1 MKEIRKKLPLSDDPC
16 LHRYFSESHVFL
28 DIETTGF
35 SPKNSFVYL
44 IGMAARRGDCI
55 EIIQFFAEDRAKE
68 AEILSAFFQSLKSVQ
83 TLITFNGDGFDLP
96 FLKAREALHGISTP
110 WNHFSSLDL
119 YKLTGKFAHLFHL
132 PDKKQKSVEKF
143 LGIERKDRFGGG
155 ELIPI
160 YYDYEKQRNL
170 QAEQLLLLHNFEDV
184 LGMTKLLKL
193 LSYADFFAGPPRV
206 LSAVKE
212 RCSSYGQKNEAYELL
227 LTLRV
232 PAPFPKRIFCQ
243 NDLCSLLCDG
253 SLARLLVKIFCG
265 ELRFYYENY
274 KDYYYLPKEDMA
286 IHKSVASFVDASH
299 RKKATAA
306 TCYSRKSGCFL
317 PQHTPAIAPCFYP
330 GKKSGISYF
339 EMTEEFL
346 SDPAAL
352 DAYAA
357 GMLEVCRKK
366 QS

>member
-1 MKEIRKKLPLSDDPC
+1 MKEIRKKIPLSDDPI
-16 LHRYFSESHVFL
+16 LHRYFSHAHAFF

-44 IGMAARRGDCI
+44 IGMAVRRKDFI
-55 EIIQFFAEDRAKE
+55 EIIQFFAENRAQE
-68 AEILSAFFQSLKSVQ
+68 AEILSAFFQSLTSVH
-83 TLITFNGDGFDLP
+83 TLITFNGDRFDFP
-96 FLKAREALHGISTP
+96 FLKAREALHGLSNP
-110 WNHFSSLDL
+110 WEYVSSLDL

-143 LGIERKDRFGGG
+143 LGIEREDRFGGG
-155 ELIPI
+155 ELISV
-160 YYDYEKQRNL
+160 YYAYEKQKDL
-170 QAEQLLLLHNFEDV
+170 QSEQLLLLHNYEDV
-184 LGMTKLLKL
+184 LGMTKLLPL
-193 LSYADFFAGPPRV
+193 LSYADFFDGPPSV

-212 RCSSYGQKNEAYELL
+212 RRRSYEQKNEAYELL

-286 IHKSVASFVDASH
+286 IHKSVAAFVDASH

-317 PQHTPAIAPCFYP
+317 PQHTSDITPCFYP

-339 EMTEEFL
+339 EMTEKFL

-352 DAYAA
+352 NAYAA
-357 GMLEVCRKK
+357 GMLKVFKRRIL
-366 QS
+366 